1 MRILR
6 GLSSRLL
13 PCGCIA
19 GIYETY
25 DGEVVT
31 LLDERDDRCADQNHQ
46 NGNRI
51 PELTG
56 AAHPSNTRVP
66 TQRPR

>member
-13 PCGCIA
+13 PCGCVA

-25 DGEVVT
+25 DGLIVAVI
-31 LLDERDDRCADQNHQ
+31 DAPGSGCDDDRHGRGKVVPADAE
-46 NGNRI
+46 GVAVGVRS
-51 PELTG
+51 T
-56 AAHPSNTRVP
+56 SST
-66 TQRPR
+66 PR